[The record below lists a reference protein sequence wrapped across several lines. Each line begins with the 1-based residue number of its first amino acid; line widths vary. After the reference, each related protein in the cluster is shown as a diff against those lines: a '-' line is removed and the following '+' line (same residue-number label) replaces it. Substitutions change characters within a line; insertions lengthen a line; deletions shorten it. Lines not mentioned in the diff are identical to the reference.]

1 MRQAND
7 RVHLDHRSRLI
18 RSRRLLGQRG
28 AQKVSMNTNEITR
41 ACEAD
46 VARHNAWQAAIAEI
60 DAGELQLP
68 NAVCRL
74 RTQYSR
80 AFREYE
86 LDAWLRYK
94 AMLAK
99 KKSGK

>member
-1 MRQAND
+1 MA
-7 RVHLDHRSRLI
+7 
-18 RSRRLLGQRG
+18 
-28 AQKVSMNTNEITR
+28 MNTSEITR

-46 VARHNAWQAAIAEI
+46 VARHQAWQAAVAQIA
-60 DAGELQLP
+60 AGELEVP
-68 NAVCRL
+68 IAVCRL

-86 LDAWLRYK
+86 LDAWLRYR
-94 AMLAK
+94 AVLAK